1 MKRVHKPIR
10 LLMAAAAVALMA
22 QASGRAEGPA
32 LMVSGKIASID
43 SQHNVLKLKTG
54 LFATKEFV
62 IQPDTKITDG
72 RRSLDLE
79 QLQPGAQATVEYMQ
93 EDGEHVAQSITV
105 ESAAAAPGAPLE
117 PEGAVPSA
125 PAPGALPSG
134 PSGGQGGW
142 QAPAPSPSPEGATSE
157 PAPSESPEPL
167 GTPGGETQGPE
178 QQPQSPY

>member
-1 MKRVHKPIR
+1 MPPV
-10 LLMAAAAVALMA
+10 LLYVLGYGV
-22 QASGRAEGPA
+22 QPGASQG
-32 LMVSGKIASID
+32 LV
-43 SQHNVLKLKTG
+43 KTG

-105 ESAAAAPGAPLE
+105 ESAVAAPVASLE
-117 PEGAVPSA
+117 PQGAAPSA

-142 QAPAPSPSPEGATSE
+142 
-157 PAPSESPEPL
+157 
-167 GTPGGETQGPE
+167 
-178 QQPQSPY
+178 